1 MYMSNMKQM
10 SELGALNHDM
20 KQMSE
25 LGVLRHVYVKY
36 ETNE

>member
-10 SELGALNHDM
+10 SELGTLRHDM

>member
-1 MYMSNMKQM
+1 MYMKQM
-10 SELGALNHDM
+10 SELGTLRHDM

-25 LGVLRHVYVKY
+25 LGAVRHVH

>member
-1 MYMSNMKQM
+1 MYMKQM
-10 SELGALNHDM
+10 SELGTLRHDM

>member
-1 MYMSNMKQM
+1 MYMSNIKQM

-25 LGVLRHVYVKY
+25 LGTLRH